1 MVITTLS
8 ALIVFASPGVAQAKP
23 DAKLDLVFCLDIT
36 GSMVDDIDAV
46 KDAAENIVNQISV
59 GVSDYRVAIIGYRD
73 FGDTTMFE
81 DYSFSS
87 NKSSIITN
95 INALSVTGGGDTPE
109 AVYEALIRAINNE
122 NNCTG
127 GWRDGVAK
135 IIILMGDAPPHEEN
149 DGANY
154 QYTLSDVIAAAE
166 AVDPA
171 IVYSIVVGDDATT
184 NTKFGALSTGTGGS
198 KFTAETADDVVEA
211 IESAV
216 EEAVEEAQ
224 AGGGAG
230 SDLTLVIVGV
240 VVVVVVVGAVIYFS
254 RVRGSARPSRW
265 TPTRK

>member
-1 MVITTLS
+1 LVVTTLS
-8 ALIVFASPGVAQAKP
+8 ALIVFASPEVAQAKP

-36 GSMVDDIDAV
+36 GSMWDDIDAV

-59 GVSDYRVAIIGYRD
+59 GVSDYRVAIVGYRD
-73 FGDTTMFE
+73 FGDTPMFE

-95 INALSVTGGGDTPE
+95 INALSVSGGGDTPE

-127 GWRDGVAK
+127 GWRDGVTK

-149 DGANY
+149 DGPNY
-154 QYTLSDVIAAAE
+154 QYNLSDVIAAAE

-171 IVYSIVVGDDATT
+171 VVYSIVVGDDATT

-198 KFTAETADDVVEA
+198 KFTAETADDVVGA

-224 AGGGAG
+224 AGGAG

-240 VVVVVVVGAVIYFS
+240 VVVVVVVGAVVYFT
-254 RVRGSARPSRW
+254 RIRGSAGPSRW
-265 TPTRK
+265 TPARK

>member
-1 MVITTLS
+1 VVIAMLSTLV
-8 ALIVFASPGVAQAKP
+8 VFASPGVAQANS
-23 DAKLDLVFCLDIT
+23 AKLDLVFCLDIT
-36 GSMVDDIDAV
+36 GSMWDDIDAV

-59 GVSDYRVAIIGYRD
+59 GVSDYRVAIVGYRD
-73 FGDTTMFE
+73 FGDTPMFE

-224 AGGGAG
+224 AGAGAG

-240 VVVVVVVGAVIYFS
+240 VIVVVVVGAVIYFT
-254 RVRGSARPSRW
+254 RVRGSAGPSRW
-265 TPTRK
+265 TPARK